1 MRSLL
6 ALLKLDKPPTD
17 EGATQILNTIP
28 DFELLYESAKVQE
41 ISEKESKRLYKEEKF
56 CVEGT
61 KLRKK

>member
-1 MRSLL
+1 
-6 ALLKLDKPPTD
+6 LDKPPTD